1 MPFNSYTCSLRNLLS
16 KKCLISLVI
25 ERIKMKSIRNI
36 LIFAFFVLC
45 LFLLK
50 PRQDI
55 VFTAIDISQYI
66 KLFEE
71 DNDFL
76 LCMDENNTF
85 TGTYTIS
92 ADTVFLLYREYME
105 YAALNR
111 NTRRPEYNKSLP
123 TKLYIDESASNIK
136 SIDGQSFSAEIYIDM
151 RHRPYSG
158 TSSSTRELNSQKT
171 RVLAAGQQR

>member
-1 MPFNSYTCSLRNLLS
+1 
-16 KKCLISLVI
+16 
-25 ERIKMKSIRNI
+25 MKSIWKI
-36 LIFAFFVLC
+36 LLFAFFILC

-55 VFTAIDISQYI
+55 VFAAIDVSQYI

-71 DNDFL
+71 GNDFV

-92 ADTVFLLYREYME
+92 MDTVFLLYREHME
-105 YAALNR
+105 FSTVNR
-111 NTRRPEYNKSLP
+111 NTRRPEYNKNLP

-136 SIDGQSFSAEIYIDM
+136 SSDGKSFSAEIYIDK
-151 RHRPYSG
+151 RQKLYNSPSYS
-158 TSSSTRELNSQKT
+158 TSELNSQKAQI
-171 RVLAAGQQR
+171 LAAGQHP